1 MPANPLEAVQE
12 NVMNTPE
19 SPTLAQIIRD
29 LRTRKKV
36 TVRELAAQIDRSIGF
51 ISQIERGLSQPSV
64 EDLDAISQALEVPF
78 RYFVEPE
85 QSPRQQWIT
94 RPDERRTLTYARGVT
109 DRVISPTLSNQ
120 LIMLETLLEPG
131 ADFGERNIIDSSE
144 QGGYVLEGEL
154 TLWINDEEIC
164 IGAGEGFQIPGG
176 VPCRCANKGQSL
188 ARVIWVYN

>member
-1 MPANPLEAVQE
+1 
-12 NVMNTPE
+12 MNTPE

-64 EDLDAISQALEVPF
+64 EDLDAISQALDVPF
-78 RYFVEPE
+78 RYFVEPV
-85 QSPRQQWIT
+85 QSPQQQWIT
-94 RPDERRTLTYARGVT
+94 RPNERRTLTYARGVT

-131 ADFGERNIIDSSE
+131 AEFGDRNIINSSE

-154 TLWINDEEIC
+154 TLWINNEELR
-164 IGAGEGFQIPGG
+164 IGPGDGFQLPAGE
-176 VPCRCANKGQSL
+176 PCRCANKSKSL
-188 ARVIWVYN
+188 TRVIWVYN